1 MKTNLLS
8 IFTDVVQLVVIA
20 IAIYCFTLP
29 AQAQN
34 QPSPLLTA
42 EHRQKIEQ
50 AVWRWSVDTQNLLET
65 IHWLDELTRNTP
77 ESSALGELS
86 RLKFMHAQLETN
98 KRQRIHLFEQSIAA
112 ADRALTLNPN
122 HAPALFWKAV
132 AMGKIVEDS
141 GIFKALKRMRPMEKL
156 LLRVVEL
163 DERYENAGAHRALG
177 RIYHL
182 LPAFPISFGNNQKAY
197 THLKRARALFPDD
210 LITRAFYADLL
221 FDLGKKTEARLHAQF
236 VLTAPI
242 AEEEVAEFAQYVN
255 IARTVASKTG
265 NSLAQL
271 DTSSITVDDY

>member
-8 IFTDVVQLVVIA
+8 ILTDVAQIVVIA
-20 IAIYCFTLP
+20 IAISCFTLP
-29 AQAQN
+29 VQAQN
-34 QPSPLLTA
+34 QLSPILTV
-42 EHRQKIEQ
+42 EQRQKISQ
-50 AVWRWSVDTQNLLET
+50 AVWRWSVDTHHLLET
-65 IHWLDELTRNTP
+65 IDWLDELTRNTP
-77 ESSALGELS
+77 ESSALAELS
-86 RLKFMHAQLETN
+86 RLKFMRAQLETN
-98 KRQRIHLFEQSIAA
+98 KRQRIHLFEQSIAT
-112 ADRALTLNPN
+112 ADRALNLNPN
-122 HAPALFWKAV
+122 HTPALFWKAV

-141 GIFKALKRMRPMEKL
+141 GIFKALKRMRQMEKL

-197 THLKRARALFPDD
+197 THLKRAHTLFPDD

-221 FDLGKKTEARLHAQF
+221 FDLGKKTEAQIHAKF

-242 AEEEVAEFAQYVN
+242 AEEEIEEFAQYIN

-271 DTSSITVDDY
+271 DASSIAGDDY